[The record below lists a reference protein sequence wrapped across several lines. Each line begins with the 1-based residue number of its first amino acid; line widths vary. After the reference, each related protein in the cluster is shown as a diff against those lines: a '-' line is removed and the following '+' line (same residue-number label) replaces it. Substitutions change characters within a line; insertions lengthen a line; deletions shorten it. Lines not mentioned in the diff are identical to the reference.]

1 MSSCFRLG
9 SRGRTD
15 HRGRG
20 GAQCGRDN
28 PPSEVGHHRQVS
40 KQPPSETQIRHLR
53 MWVILWEL
61 QRVVRLECV
70 CVRNIKKCI
79 LLGCFPCV
87 YTIHN
92 RWDPILQQI
101 LTSSRIRHFSR
112 DSQPLWLVLSGESGV
127 LLRQVASDIREH
139 PRPLPQGRAPPHRE
153 CLSQGRGQW
162 FATRLLKTKSDPFIK
177 IIDEQ
182 KSLTPWP
189 GLCGW
194 VGVLGPERPLPRAV
208 LRLHAAEGLLAP
220 PGGGPWAGQG

>member
-20 GAQCGRDN
+20 GAQCWRDN

-70 CVRNIKKCI
+70 CVRRNIKKCI

-92 RWDPILQQI
+92 RWDSILQQI
-101 LTSSRIRHFSR
+101 LTSRIRHFSR

-127 LLRQVASDIREH
+127 LLRQIASDIREH
-139 PRPLPQGRAPPHRE
+139 PRSLPQGRAPPHRE
-153 CLSQGRGQW
+153 RLS
-162 FATRLLKTKSDPFIK
+162 
-177 IIDEQ
+177 
-182 KSLTPWP
+182 
-189 GLCGW
+189 
-194 VGVLGPERPLPRAV
+194 
-208 LRLHAAEGLLAP
+208 
-220 PGGGPWAGQG
+220 